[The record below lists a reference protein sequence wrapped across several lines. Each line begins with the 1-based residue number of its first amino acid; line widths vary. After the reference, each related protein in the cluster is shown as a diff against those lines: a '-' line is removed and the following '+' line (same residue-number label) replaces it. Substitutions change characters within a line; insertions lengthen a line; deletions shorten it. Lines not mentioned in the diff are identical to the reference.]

1 MGQSSQGILGKPGT
15 SNMLLLAILL
25 LGVGIQAAPQ
35 GGFLRKLQSSSSSGA
50 ASSSSTLDSKVE
62 TNGGKWVW
70 SEVSQK
76 YEWEAEAGTK
86 QNYESSY
93 QPKCS
98 YQPKEEC
105 TTVYE
110 NVERKVMDVEC
121 HTEYKKECHTEYKQE
136 CHTEYTT
143 ECHKVPTTRK
153 VKQTEVKC
161 TKDYYGKETRKDHDI
176 IVTVRDTEEKC
187 EKKPHEKCEEVPHP
201 VCEKKPREVC
211 VDVVTMKTEKVPRQ
225 HCKTVQKKV
234 CY

>member
-1 MGQSSQGILGKPGT
+1 MGQSRHPWKT

-35 GGFLRKLQSSSSSGA
+35 L
-50 ASSSSTLDSKVE
+50 V
-62 TNGGKWVW
+62 GK
-70 SEVSQK
+70 
-76 YEWEAEAGTK
+76 
-86 QNYESSY
+86 NYESSY

-105 TTVYE
+105 TTVFE
-110 NVERKVMDVEC
+110 NVERKVTDV
-121 HTEYKKECHTEYKQE
+121 K

-161 TKDYYGKETRKDHDI
+161 TKDYYGKETCKDHDI

-201 VCEKKPREVC
+201 VCENKPIQVC
-211 VDVVTMKTEKVPRQ
+211 DNVVTKKTEKVPVQ
-225 HCKTVQKKV
+225 SCKTVQKKV

>member
-35 GGFLRKLQSSSSSGA
+35 GGFLSGMQSSSSSGA
-50 ASSSSTLDSKVE
+50 ASSSSMLDSKDVVE

-70 SEVSQK
+70 SEVRQK
-76 YEWEAEAGTK
+76 YEWEAEAGAK

-110 NVERKVMDVEC
+110 NVEREVTNEECQTVEECRVEYKLEC
-121 HTEYKKECHTEYKQE
+121 HTEKCKEVGHS
-136 CHTEYTT
+136 
-143 ECHKVPTTRK
+143 
-153 VKQTEVKC
+153 
-161 TKDYYGKETRKDHDI
+161 
-176 IVTVRDTEEKC
+176 
-187 EKKPHEKCEEVPHP
+187 
-201 VCEKKPREVC
+201 VCEKKPVC
-211 VDVVTMKTEKVPRQ
+211 VNVVTKKTERVPRQ
-225 HCKTVQKKV
+225 RCNTVQKKV

>member
-35 GGFLRKLQSSSSSGA
+35 YFGYK
-50 ASSSSTLDSKVE
+50 
-62 TNGGKWVW
+62 N
-70 SEVSQK
+70 
-76 YEWEAEAGTK
+76 
-86 QNYESSY
+86 
-93 QPKCS
+93 QPKCTWE
-98 YQPKEEC
+98 PKEEC

-110 NVERKVMDVEC
+110 NVERKVTDVEC
-121 HTEYKKECHTEYKQE
+121 HTEYEQE

-161 TKDYYGKETRKDHDI
+161 TKDYYGKETCKDHDI

-201 VCEKKPREVC
+201 VCEKKPIQVC
-211 VDVVTMKTEKVPRQ
+211 DNVVTKKTEKVPVQ
-225 HCKTVQKKV
+225 SCKTVQKKV
-234 CY
+234 CN

>member
-1 MGQSSQGILGKPGT
+1 M
-15 SNMLLLAILL
+15 
-25 LGVGIQAAPQ
+25 
-35 GGFLRKLQSSSSSGA
+35 
-50 ASSSSTLDSKVE
+50 LDSKDVVE

-70 SEVSQK
+70 SEVSQN
-76 YEWEAEAGTK
+76 YEWEAGAK

-110 NVERKVMDVEC
+110 NVERKVTDVKC
-121 HTEYKKECHTEYKQE
+121 HTEYKKECHTEYKEE

-143 ECHKVPTTRK
+143 ECHKVPTTRQ

-161 TKDYYGKETRKDHDI
+161 TKDYYGKEACTDHDI

-187 EKKPHEKCEEVPHP
+187 EKKPHKKCERVPHQ
-201 VCEKKPREVC
+201 VCENKPIQVC
-211 VDVVTMKTEKVPRQ
+211 DNVVTTKTEKVPVQR
-225 HCKTVQKKV
+225 CKTVQKKV
-234 CY
+234 CH

>member
-1 MGQSSQGILGKPGT
+1 MGQSRHPWKT

-35 GGFLRKLQSSSSSGA
+35 YK
-50 ASSSSTLDSKVE
+50 
-62 TNGGKWVW
+62 N
-70 SEVSQK
+70 
-76 YEWEAEAGTK
+76 
-86 QNYESSY
+86 

-110 NVERKVMDVEC
+110 NVERIVTDVEC

-143 ECHKVPTTRK
+143 ECHKVPTTRQA
-153 VKQTEVKC
+153 KQTEVKC
-161 TKDYYGKETRKDHDI
+161 TKDYYGKETCKDHDI

-187 EKKPHEKCEEVPHP
+187 EKKP
-201 VCEKKPREVC
+201 REVC
-211 VDVVTMKTEKVPRQ
+211 VDVVTVKTEKVPRK
-225 HCKTVQKKV
+225 HCKTVQNKV

>member
-15 SNMLLLAILL
+15 NNMFLLAILL
-25 LGVGIQAAPQ
+25 LVVGIQAAPQ
-35 GGFLRKLQSSSSSGA
+35 GGFLGKL
-50 ASSSSTLDSKVE
+50 
-62 TNGGKWVW
+62 
-70 SEVSQK
+70 
-76 YEWEAEAGTK
+76 
-86 QNYESSY
+86 NYESSY

-110 NVERKVMDVEC
+110 DVERKVTEVKC
-121 HTEYKKECHTEYKQE
+121 HTEYKKECHTEYKP
-136 CHTEYTT
+136 

-161 TKDYYGKETRKDHDI
+161 TKDYYGKETCKDHDI

-187 EKKPHEKCEEVPHP
+187 EKKPHEKCEEVPLQ
-201 VCEKKPREVC
+201 VCEDEPHEVC
-211 VDVVTMKTEKVPRQ
+211 DNVVTKKTEKVPRK

-234 CY
+234 CH

>member
-15 SNMLLLAILL
+15 SNMLLLATLL

-35 GGFLRKLQSSSSSGA
+35 GGFLSGMQSSSSSGA
-50 ASSSSTLDSKVE
+50 ASSSSMLDSKDVVE

-70 SEVSQK
+70 SEVRQK
-76 YEWEAEAGTK
+76 YEWEAEAGAK

-110 NVERKVMDVEC
+110 NVERTVTDVKC
-121 HTEYKKECHTEYKQE
+121 RTEYKKECHTEYKEE

-143 ECHKVPTTRK
+143 RQ

-161 TKDYYGKETRKDHDI
+161 TKDYYGK
-176 IVTVRDTEEKC
+176 
-187 EKKPHEKCEEVPHP
+187 
-201 VCEKKPREVC
+201 
-211 VDVVTMKTEKVPRQ
+211 
-225 HCKTVQKKV
+225 
-234 CY
+234 

>member
-1 MGQSSQGILGKPGT
+1 MGQSRHPWKT

-35 GGFLRKLQSSSSSGA
+35 L
-50 ASSSSTLDSKVE
+50 V
-62 TNGGKWVW
+62 GK
-70 SEVSQK
+70 
-76 YEWEAEAGTK
+76 
-86 QNYESSY
+86 NYESSY

-110 NVERKVMDVEC
+110 NVERKVTDVEC
-121 HTEYKKECHTEYKQE
+121 HTEYKM
-136 CHTEYTT
+136 

-161 TKDYYGKETRKDHDI
+161 TKDYYGKETCKDHDI

-187 EKKPHEKCEEVPHP
+187 EKKPHEKCEEVEHP

-211 VDVVTMKTEKVPRQ
+211 DNVVTVKTEKVPRK
-225 HCKTVQKKV
+225 HCKT
-234 CY
+234 

>member
-35 GGFLRKLQSSSSSGA
+35 VILPYL
-50 ASSSSTLDSKVE
+50 
-62 TNGGKWVW
+62 GK
-70 SEVSQK
+70 
-76 YEWEAEAGTK
+76 
-86 QNYESSY
+86 NYESSY

-110 NVERKVMDVEC
+110 NVERTVTDVKC
-121 HTEYKKECHTEYKQE
+121 HTEYKKE

-161 TKDYYGKETRKDHDI
+161 TKDHYGKETCKDHDI

-187 EKKPHEKCEEVPHP
+187 EKKPHEKCEEVPHQ
-201 VCEKKPREVC
+201 VCENKPIQVC
-211 VDVVTMKTEKVPRQ
+211 DNVVTTKTEKVPVQ
-225 HCKTVQKKV
+225 SCKTVQKKV
-234 CY
+234 CN